1 MLTDEQKNKFSSLKV
16 EIIDINILA
25 HCFVRKFNRLG
36 YIFQKSTRHHIYEE
50 FVALRYMENGLI
62 LHLTNLDDDKSHFS
76 FRKVLKEINKSPQNP
91 NQLKK
96 INGLLDTYRDDL
108 KKTKLKTVH
117 RNDRIAHLNYDED
130 LRLDQF
136 LNFEKE
142 LYPLIKSANLI
153 GDFVWGTK
161 INCSFNLSSYEKLDF
176 RNLNENLKVN
186 VSEEK
191 GF

>member
-25 HCFVRKFNRLG
+25 HCFVRKFNRFG
-36 YIFQKSTRHHIYEE
+36 YLFQNSTRHHIFEE
-50 FVALRYMENGLI
+50 FVSLRYMENGLI
-62 LHLTNLDDDKSHFS
+62 LHLTNLDDDSSKFS
-76 FRKVLKEINKSPQNP
+76 FRKVEKEIKKSRQDQKQLTKFNK
-91 NQLKK
+91 
-96 INGLLDTYRDDL
+96 LLDTYRQDIN
-108 KKTKLKTVH
+108 KLKTAH
-117 RNDRIAHLNYDED
+117 RIRRIAHLNYDEE

>member
-1 MLTDEQKNKFSSLKV
+1 MLTDEQKNKFSSLRV
-16 EIIDINILA
+16 EIVDINILA
-25 HCFVRKFNRLG
+25 HLFVRKFNRLG

-62 LHLTNLDDDKSHFS
+62 LHLTNLDDDGSPFS
-76 FRKVLKEINKSPQNP
+76 FRGVSKVINKSLKDQ
-91 NQLKK
+91 NQLREF
-96 INGLLDTYRDDL
+96 NGLLKTYRQDIN
-108 KKTKLKTVH
+108 KLKTDH
-117 RNDRIAHLNYDED
+117 RNYRIAHFKYDED
-130 LRLDQF
+130 LPLDQF